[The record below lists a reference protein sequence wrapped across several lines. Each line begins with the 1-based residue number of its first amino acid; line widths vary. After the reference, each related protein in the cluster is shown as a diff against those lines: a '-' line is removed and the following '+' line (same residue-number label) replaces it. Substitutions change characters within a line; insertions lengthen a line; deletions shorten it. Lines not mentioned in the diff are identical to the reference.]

1 VAFKA
6 GDRLFVL
13 LVDGLLP
20 LDMGMLMLLLDLVD
34 FHDGLIMFL
43 LLFINLDLVHFV
55 FVFEKFIVFGLLLE
69 AF

>member
-1 VAFKA
+1 MAFKA